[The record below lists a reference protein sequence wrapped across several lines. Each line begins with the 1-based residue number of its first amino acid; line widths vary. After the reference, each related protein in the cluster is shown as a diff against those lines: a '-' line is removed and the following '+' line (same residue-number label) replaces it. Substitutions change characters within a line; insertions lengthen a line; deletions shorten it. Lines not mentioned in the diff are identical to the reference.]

1 MAGKKVTDTSVRA
14 KAQQMR
20 EAQEKAERR
29 TRSIIIAVVTV
40 VVIAVIATVGVII
53 SQQISAKN
61 EAQNANPSDYL
72 GDYASGQ
79 PIRYSHLGIGQV
91 DDSLPTVTEYFDYS
105 CHHCANLEVLIG
117 KDLLAGADNGEYN
130 IEFQP
135 VRTVGMEYVNA
146 ATSASLIVAQRDPE
160 HWAALHQG
168 LMAYFAAQ
176 YKAGNGT
183 VIQDATNSWEQV
195 KTIASQVGVSS
206 DVVSS
211 LPVNVVTDYL
221 TTATDTWSNAN
232 FTNRESKGTPE
243 FIKDH
248 TDKLTLSGSD
258 SASIMASLRSG
269 LGLK

>member
-40 VVIAVIATVGVII
+40 IVIAVIATVGVII
-53 SQQISAKN
+53 SQQLSAKN
-61 EAQNANPSDYL
+61 EAQSANPSDYL

-79 PIRYSHLGIGQV
+79 PIRYSHLGVGQV

-117 KDLLAGADNGEYN
+117 EDLIAGADNGEYN

-135 VRTVGMEYVNA
+135 VRTVGMEYANA

-160 HWAALHQG
+160 HWG
-168 LMAYFAAQ
+168 L
-176 YKAGNGT
+176 
-183 VIQDATNSWEQV
+183 
-195 KTIASQVGVSS
+195 
-206 DVVSS
+206 
-211 LPVNVVTDYL
+211 
-221 TTATDTWSNAN
+221 
-232 FTNRESKGTPE
+232 FTRG
-243 FIKDH
+243 
-248 TDKLTLSGSD
+248 
-258 SASIMASLRSG
+258 
-269 LGLK
+269 